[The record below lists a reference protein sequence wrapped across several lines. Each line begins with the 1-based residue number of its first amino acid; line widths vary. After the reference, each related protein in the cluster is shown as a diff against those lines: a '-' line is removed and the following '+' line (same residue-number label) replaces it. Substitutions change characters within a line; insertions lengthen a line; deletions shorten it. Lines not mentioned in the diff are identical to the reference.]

1 MIRSQL
7 SALPAVALLLVLAA
21 ACGSGDLGPIL
32 GPGPDS
38 SPGGTAQQIVG
49 EIRSTDHSRREL
61 TVDDRG
67 RDVHIRYESDTRVLF
82 GGQTY
87 EPGGLE
93 AGDYVRVD
101 VRDDRGVWVTDY
113 VVVEQS
119 RQERAGE
126 APPSDDRYPEDD
138 RRTPRPA
145 DIERFTGR
153 VEDVDV
159 RRGRFDVST
168 DRHGWL
174 TVHMPY
180 DASSVERGE
189 FERLRRGDRVDF
201 DAEWIGDDR
210 VELVRFDRGLS

>member
-1 MIRSQL
+1 MTRSRL
-7 SALPAVALLLVLAA
+7 TALPALALALLVAT

-32 GPGPDS
+32 GPDPGDDR
-38 SPGGTAQQIVG
+38 SPGATTQIVG
-49 EIRSTDHSRREL
+49 EIESADHARREL
-61 TVDDRG
+61 VVDDRG
-67 RDVHIRYESDTRVLF
+67 RDVRIVYERGTRVLYR
-82 GGQTY
+82 GETY

-93 AGDYVRVD
+93 PGDYVRVD
-101 VRDDRGVWVTDY
+101 VRDDRGLWVTDY

-126 APPSDDRYPEDD
+126 AYPGDDRYPEDD

-145 DIERFTGR
+145 DIESFTGR

-159 RRGRFDVST
+159 RRGRFDVSS

-180 DASSVERGE
+180 DASSAERSE
-189 FERLRRGDRVDF
+189 FERLREGDRVDF
-201 DAEWIGDDR
+201 EAEWIGEDR
-210 VELVRFDRGLS
+210 VELVRFQR

>member
-1 MIRSQL
+1 MTHRPR
-7 SALPAVALLLVLAA
+7 ARALLTLPVLLLLAA

-32 GPGPDS
+32 GPDTGDDYPSDRS
-38 SPGGTAQQIVG
+38 DRQIVG
-49 EIRSTDHSRREL
+49 EIESTDHGRREIV
-61 TVDDRG
+61 VDDRG
-67 RDVHIRYESDTRVLF
+67 RDVRIVYESDTRVLF
-82 GGQTY
+82 RGQTH
-87 EPGGLE
+87 EPRGLE

-126 APPSDDRYPEDD
+126 PYPSDDPYEDD
-138 RRTPRPA
+138 RRTPSPA

-180 DASSVERGE
+180 DVTREERDA
-189 FERLRRGDRVDF
+189 FERLREGDRVDF
-201 DAEWIGDDR
+201 EGEWIGEDR
-210 VELVRFDRGLS
+210 VELVRFER